1 MARLRFIDGPWDGS
15 VRDMEPIE
23 TGDAT
28 IEAFY
33 TDDPGA
39 GFYKAKAGDELAD
52 ASVELDVFWHPSVL
66 RG

>member
-1 MARLRFIDGPWDGS
+1 MTRLRFIGGPWDDTE
-15 VRDMEPIE
+15 RDVEPVE

-28 IEAFY
+28 TEAFY

-39 GFYKAKAGDELAD
+39 GFYKCREVGAPLPDGTPLE
-52 ASVELDVFWHPSVL
+52 VIWHPSVL

>member
-1 MARLRFIDGPWDGS
+1 MTMLRFIGGPWDDTE
-15 VRDMEPIE
+15 RELEPVE

-39 GFYKAKAGDELAD
+39 GFYKCRDGATVPVDGALE
-52 ASVELDVFWHPSVL
+52 VIWHPSVL